1 VSRLEALVARSPAV
15 VAAGRWNRRRLC
27 VLAYHGVDDRPNFER
42 QLDWILEH
50 RRPVD
55 LDEALAVL
63 DGSVAADGAVLFTF
77 DDGHRSV
84 LEAGVPA
91 MVQRRVPGVLFVVAA
106 LVGTDAPYWWDEVES
121 LSLAGGT
128 TSVVDATA
136 GRQLVSALKLVP
148 DASRRQAI
156 EELRASAPT
165 PARRR
170 PQLQASELREIERHG
185 IVIGNHSYDHPILER
200 CDADGLERQVGA
212 SHALLSEA
220 IGHPPAAFAYPN
232 GDEDDRV
239 VAAVDRAGYRV
250 AFRFDH
256 RLAVT
261 PSADRLRVG
270 RVRVATTTTL
280 DRFRMI
286 VTGLH
291 PALHHA
297 VGRR

>member
-1 VSRLEALVARSPAV
+1 
-15 VAAGRWNRRRLC
+15 
-27 VLAYHGVDDRPNFER
+27 
-42 QLDWILEH
+42 
-50 RRPVD
+50 
-55 LDEALAVL
+55 
-63 DGSVAADGAVLFTF
+63 
-77 DDGHRSV
+77 
-84 LEAGVPA
+84 
-91 MVQRRVPGVLFVVAA
+91 M
-106 LVGTDAPYWWDEVES
+106 
-121 LSLAGGT
+121 
-128 TSVVDATA
+128 
-136 GRQLVSALKLVP
+136 
-148 DASRRQAI
+148 
-156 EELRASAPT
+156 
-165 PARRR
+165 
-170 PQLQASELREIERHG
+170 RH
-185 IVIGNHSYDHPILER
+185 HD
-200 CDADGLERQVGA
+200 A

-220 IGHPPAAFAYPN
+220 IGHPPTAFAYPN